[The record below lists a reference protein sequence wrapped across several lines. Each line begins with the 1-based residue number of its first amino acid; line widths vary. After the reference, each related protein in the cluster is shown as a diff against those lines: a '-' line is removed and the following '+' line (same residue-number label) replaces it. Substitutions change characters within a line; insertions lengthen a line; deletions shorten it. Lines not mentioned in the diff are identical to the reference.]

1 MTMFATTEA
10 AVARAGAPTAGV
22 GYAAHLPPAA
32 NVMTG
37 DDGADAP
44 MLQRLQRTA
53 SHSLRARQLKRQSE
67 MMASSPATMSLQ
79 RFRQMANNSPQ
90 ALQLKQQAEKMT
102 ASASGETG
110 PPQFRSHRQHWRRI
124 SPAATRAAEVAE
136 APGAV
141 LQAVWEPDAEREDLY
156 RWDAVIDGKQW
167 YYDASTNKYRYVV
180 VDEQALTFA
189 GLNDAFEVDDEEI
202 EDLDLMT
209 GKVKTQANKD
219 LSYGFYFNAADDDA
233 LQRFDLSSLKQ
244 KLTDQASV
252 HCLNYIF
259 MEDSL
264 ELEKAAAA
272 EIGNEKA
279 VFYSATA
286 SFALKTTF
294 DAKLADTHFSIRHDN
309 GANLFGLG
317 PDQYGIED
325 GGYWVSRTEAAKLI
339 LRRLLRPAIWAA
351 MNHEIGSIV
360 SEKKL
365 ESAETALDLEGQIA
379 VGNMTV
385 RFTPRVE
392 RSRRGDC
399 LALVR
404 MFQDVIARLDTRQL
418 QAAVMEDM
426 SPTFSEALQEK
437 NKGLGHSPDAARSN
451 FVAEEIAKSGTLTE
465 EKLTA
470 YAAATVRR
478 WHALLD
484 SRVMVVFDA
493 AGFAEVYGKTPS
505 LPEATPANMMTGP
518 AEEAG
523 REPGLPD
530 ETYVLINVD
539 SPDNIVTLAHE
550 LAHVAGYNP
559 TGVEPSGHFT
569 DSTSYQQAEAEYG
582 PKLLFDAYYF
592 EVLFRRLSG
601 G

>member
-1 MTMFATTEA
+1 MTMFATTESV
-10 AVARAGAPTAGV
+10 VARAGAPTAGL
-22 GYAAHLPPAA
+22 GYAAHLPPGA

-37 DDGADAP
+37 DVSAAAP
-44 MLQRLQRTA
+44 MLQRLQQTA
-53 SHSLRARQLKRQSE
+53 SHSPRARQLKQQSE
-67 MMASSPATMSLQ
+67 MMALSPATMSLQ
-79 RFRQMANNSPQ
+79 RFRQMANNSPR
-90 ALQLKQQAEKMT
+90 ALQLKQQAERIT
-102 ASASGETG
+102 AASGGAG
-110 PPQFRSHRQHWRRI
+110 PPQFRAHRQDWHRI
-124 SPAATRAAEVAE
+124 SPGAARAVEVAE
-136 APGAV
+136 APGVV
-141 LQAVWEPDAEREDLY
+141 LQAVWEPDAEQEGLY

-167 YYDASTNKYRYVV
+167 YYNASTNTYRYVV
-180 VDEQALTFA
+180 VDEHALTFA

-202 EDLDLMT
+202 KDLDLMT
-209 GKVKTQANKD
+209 GKIQAQANKE

-233 LQRFDLSSLKQ
+233 LQRFDLLSLKQ

-272 EIGNEKA
+272 EIGNEA
-279 VFYSATA
+279 AMFYSATA
-286 SFALKTTF
+286 SFALKTAF
-294 DAKLADTHFSIRHDN
+294 DAKLADTHFSIKHDN

-317 PDQYGIED
+317 PDQYGTED
-325 GGYWVSRTEAAKLI
+325 GGYWVSRTEAAKQT
-339 LRRLLRPAIWAA
+339 LRRVLRPAIWAA
-351 MNHEIGSIV
+351 MNHEIGSLV

-365 ESAETALDLEGQIA
+365 GSAETVLDLEGQIA

-392 RSRRGDC
+392 ASRRGDC
-399 LALVR
+399 VALIR
-404 MFQDVIARLDTRQL
+404 RFQDVIAGLDATRL
-418 QAAVMEDM
+418 QAAVMDHM
-426 SPTFSEALQEK
+426 TPTFSMALQEK
-437 NKGLGHSPDAARSN
+437 NKGLGHPPNAAGSN
-451 FVAEEIAKSGTLTE
+451 EVAEEIAKSGTLTE

-478 WHALLD
+478 WHALLN
-484 SRVMVVFDA
+484 SRIMVVFDA
-493 AGFAEVYGKTPS
+493 AGFAEVYGKTPA

-523 REPGLPD
+523 KEPGLPD
-530 ETYVLINVD
+530 ETYVVINAD
-539 SPDNIVTLAHE
+539 SPDNIITLAHE

-569 DSTSYQQAEAEYG
+569 DSRSYQQAEAEYG